1 MTSLIDPTAASF
13 QHLTPAP
20 RRTLRSGAKLA
31 LVDSMANSRAGW
43 GTALLDAAATVLG
56 SRFDFHDVRRI
67 QDGVH
72 DPDAFA
78 RAMAPLYAAL
88 VVAVG
93 D

>member
-1 MTSLIDPTAASF
+1 MTSLIDPTAAAF
-13 QHLTPAP
+13 EYLKPAS
-20 RRTLRSGAKLA
+20 RSELPPGAKLA

-43 GTALLDAAATVLG
+43 GKALLDASATVLG
-56 SRFDFHDVRRI
+56 SRFDYHAVRRI

-72 DPDAFA
+72 DPAAFA
-78 RAMAPLYAAL
+78 RAMAPIYAAL